1 MSFFSQADDRLDE
14 PSNDDPTPH
23 SPRVKRV
30 RRGICALAATGLVTG
45 TLAVLLPASASADP
59 SANDWYRLRMCESS
73 NNYSINT
80 GNGYYGAYQFDLPTW
95 RSVGG
100 SGLPSNA
107 SKAEQDMRALMLYH
121 QRGWQPWTCAR
132 IVGLTGGGGSAGG
145 TSPDSHSST
154 PIHTAHG
161 WPGVHYQYG
170 DHSSKLVK
178 WQKQMR
184 KRGATI
190 LHGTGEYG
198 PKTERVAKAL
208 QLQNGLTGS
217 GTIGPKTWEL
227 AWTGKFAPTAATR
240 APAAKPKKSSSTRTS
255 KPASKPAT
263 TPTSKPARTPATK
276 PATKPAPK
284 TKPVTRPAARPSA
297 PAWPGTVYG
306 YGSWNSHIAAWQKQ
320 MAKRGADLKG
330 TGEFGST
337 TEAVAKALQRQNGLP
352 ALGYIGPKTWKLAW
366 TGTYHR

>member
-1 MSFFSQADDRLDE
+1 MPSWRMSEAGKSFFTEVDDRFDE
-14 PSNDDPTPH
+14 SSNDRPDAH
-23 SPRVKRV
+23 SPRSKRL
-30 RRGICALAATGLVTG
+30 RRGACAIAATGLITG
-45 TLAVLLPASASADP
+45 VLAVLLPASASADP

-80 GNGYYGAYQFDLPTW
+80 GNGYYGAYQFDLATW

-107 SKAEQDMRALMLYH
+107 SKAEQDKRALILYH
-121 QRGWQPWTCAR
+121 ERGWQPWTCAR
-132 IVGLTGGGGSAGG
+132 IVGLTGGGGSSGG
-145 TSPDSHSST
+145 TAPDSGSST

-190 LHGTGEYG
+190 LQGTGQYG

-208 QLQNGLTGS
+208 QRQNGLPAG

-227 AWTGKFAPTAATR
+227 AWTGKFTATASTR
-240 APAAKPKKSSSTRTS
+240 APAAKPKKPSSTHPST
-255 KPASKPAT
+255 PASKPAT
-263 TPTSKPARTPATK
+263 KPTTRPTSKPATK
-276 PATKPAPK
+276 
-284 TKPVTRPAARPSA
+284 PSA

-306 YGSWNSHIAAWQKQ
+306 YGSWNSHVAAWQKQ

-330 TGEFGST
+330 TGEFGAT
-337 TEAVAKALQRQNGLP
+337 TYAVAKALQRQNGLP
-352 ALGYIGPKTWKLAW
+352 VLGYIGPKTWKLAW
-366 TGTYHR
+366 TGKYQAQ